1 MRKKSL
7 LIFMCILYILSITVI
22 EVHAGMPKTSAD
34 FTDLKD
40 MDVKTKLKVDKWLS
54 AGLIQGVSENRFGL
68 NETITRAEFAKIVAL
83 SIGVEIDPEVKTS
96 SFNDVKTEDL
106 IYGYSLPFIEALR
119 QAGVIDGTDID
130 RFNPGG
136 EVTKEQFAVFLV
148 RSLGKE
154 AEAKQTQDV
163 TDQTVS
169 TYAKGYV
176 ALALQLF
183 PYLRSEGA
191 YNGLIPITRQMVLLG
206 LDDLTVRY

>member
-7 LIFMCILYILSITVI
+7 LIFMCVLYILSITEI
-22 EVHAGMPKTSAD
+22 EVHAGMIKTSVD

-40 MDVKTKLKVDKWLS
+40 MDVKTKLKIDKWLS
-54 AGLIQGVSENRFGL
+54 AGLIQGVSENWFGL

-96 SFNDVKTEDL
+96 SYKDVKADDL
-106 IYGYSLPFIEALR
+106 IYGYSLPYIEALR
-119 QAGVIDGTDID
+119 QAGVTNGTDID
-130 RFNPGG
+130 RFDPAG

-148 RSLGKE
+148 RSLGIE

-169 TYAKGYV
+169 AYAKGYV

-191 YNGLIPITRQMVLLG
+191 YHGSLPITRQMVLLG
-206 LDDLTVRY
+206 LNDFTVRY